1 MNFKEFQVNVEKM
14 KNELDS
20 KLVNA
25 EDVKIEYMKYNG
37 SDCLWA
43 MNEKGNVL
51 SYFKW

>member
-25 EDVKIEYMKYNG
+25 EDVKIEYTKFDGHN
-37 SDCLWA
+37 CLWA
-43 MNEKGNVL
+43 MKNDEVIT
-51 SYFKW
+51 YFKW